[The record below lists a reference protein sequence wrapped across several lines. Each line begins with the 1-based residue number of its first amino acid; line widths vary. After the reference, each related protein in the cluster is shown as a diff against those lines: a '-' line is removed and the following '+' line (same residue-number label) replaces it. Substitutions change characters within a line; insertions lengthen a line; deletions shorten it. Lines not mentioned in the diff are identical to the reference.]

1 MNRVRPIT
9 VIATSR
15 ITTMA
20 TGLFATL
27 ILLTSSSQFV
37 VTANAASTYGAA
49 PNAAIESAVLKQLDS
64 LERRAQRNGSVPV
77 IVRVA
82 TSEANPTIHDAQGE
96 VLELLKGSSADVE
109 RRYTSIPALA
119 LTLGVDEVNLL
130 RSATGVVGV
139 TLDRPATIELLNS
152 VPSIGGVASRDAGA
166 VGRGATVAILD
177 TGVDGTHPML
187 AGKVVGEACFSRGGN
202 CPNNSTVMYGSGS
215 GAPCTFANQCSHGTH
230 VAGIAAG
237 DTASRKGVAPSAT
250 LLSVQIFSS
259 YSGSIVSW
267 TSDQMAGLDW
277 VYAQRENFTIA
288 AVNLSLG
295 FSLYS
300 DRATCDS
307 DATNSGYMAAVNRL
321 RSVGIATVAA
331 AGNDGNSGS
340 MAFPACMTGVYG
352 VGSVNNSNVV
362 SSFSNRNSMT
372 SYFAPGESIISSVP
386 GGGYASSSGTSM
398 ATPHV
403 AGAFALLR
411 VAYLNA
417 TLSETSARL
426 TATGSV
432 SSGDSYG
439 KPRINIWAAIG
450 MDAFARAL
458 PLSPALSSPVS
469 ASTVSA
475 TREAGEP
482 LHAGVISTGSLWWS
496 FTAPSAGTL
505 GLATLGSAIDTVL
518 GIYTGN
524 AVDALAEV
532 GSSDNISGGTS
543 SADSFTALAGQR
555 YLIAVAGKG
564 AASGRVSLALTWLPS
579 GGYHPISPV
588 RVLDTRVSGGP
599 IRQGETR
606 PLGMLSTA
614 GIPAAGVSA
623 VAANITITGGTA
635 SSFLTVSPT
644 GVSRPTASTL
654 NWLPNQT
661 RSNLAQ
667 TALGIYGAVSFFNA
681 AGSVDLVVDVV
692 GWYDDGGVQR
702 AGGSEFHAL
711 TPSRILD
718 TRNAIGSV
726 DGPLGAG
733 ETRSLTVAG
742 HGGVP
747 ISGATAAVINVT
759 VTDSTAPSFLTV
771 WPAGDAR
778 PETSSLNW
786 PEAATR
792 PNLVIAALSPDG
804 KVELFNLAGDVEVV
818 ADVVGWYG
826 SDPGDSFVAQ
836 APVRVL
842 DTRGSNAPI
851 TQGESRS
858 LTIGGVAGVPT
869 WATAVV
875 FNLTATGS
883 DAPTFLT
890 ASPAG
895 VLRPSASNLNIFTG
909 ETAPNL
915 VVVPIGS
922 AGAIS
927 LYNNTGSVHVIV
939 DIVGWFG

>member
-1 MNRVRPIT
+1 MTIARPI
-9 VIATSR
+9 AGLASR
-15 ITTMA
+15 RVFTA
-20 TGLFATL
+20 ALVLLVAFAFAGEV
-27 ILLTSSSQFV
+27 SF
-37 VTANAASTYGAA
+37 AAETRLGPVAEA
-49 PNAAIESAVLKQLDS
+49 QIKNQLDHLGRIALRES
-64 LERRAQRNGSVPV
+64 EVPV

-82 TSEANPTIHDAQGE
+82 TDADSPTIHDAQAQLLNELAGSGAE
-96 VLELLKGSSADVE
+96 VT
-109 RRYTSIPALA
+109 RRYASIPALA
-119 LTLGVDEVNLL
+119 LTLGVEGLDKL
-130 RSATGVVGV
+130 RSANSVVGV
-139 TLDRPATIELLNS
+139 SLDRPATIELLNS
-152 VPSIGGVASRDAGA
+152 VPSIGGVAARDAGA
-166 VGRGATVAILD
+166 FGRAATVAILD
-177 TGVDGTHPML
+177 TGVDGAHPML
-187 AGKVVGEACFSRGGN
+187 AGKVVGEACFSRSGN

-215 GAPCTFANQCSHGTH
+215 GAPCTFANQCTHGTH

-237 DTASRKGVAPSAT
+237 ESSSRKGVAPSAT
-250 LLSVQIFSS
+250 VLAVQIFSS
-259 YSGSIVSW
+259 YNGSIVSW

-277 VYAQRENFTIA
+277 VYAQRENFSIA
-288 AVNLSLG
+288 AANLSLG

-340 MAFPACMTGVYG
+340 IAFPACMTGVYG

-403 AGAFALLR
+403 VGAFAVLR
-411 VAYLNA
+411 VAYPND

-426 TATGSV
+426 SATGSV
-432 SSGDSYG
+432 PFGDSYG
-439 KPRINIWAAIG
+439 KPRIDIWSAIG
-450 MDAFARAL
+450 MNAFGRAL

-469 ASTVSA
+469 ASTVNA
-475 TREAGEP
+475 TREVGEP
-482 LHAGVISTGSLWWS
+482 LHAGVTSAGSLWWS

-505 GLATLGSAIDTVL
+505 GLATIGSAIDTVL
-518 GIYTGN
+518 GVYTGN
-524 AVDALAEV
+524 TVDALGEV
-532 GSSDNISGGTS
+532 ASSDNISVGTS
-543 SADSFTALAGQR
+543 SAVSFTAIAGQR

-588 RVLDTRVSGGP
+588 RVLDTRVSGGSM
-599 IRQGETR
+599 RQGETR

-623 VAANITITGGTA
+623 VAANITITGGTV

-644 GVSRPTASTL
+644 GFARPTASTL

-681 AGSVDLVVDVV
+681 AGSVDLVVEVV

-711 TPSRILD
+711 SPARILD

-726 DGPLGAG
+726 NEPFGAG

-747 ISGATAAVINVT
+747 VSGATAAVINVT
-759 VTDSTAPSFLTV
+759 ATDSTAPSFLTV
-771 WPAGDAR
+771 WPAGEAR
-778 PETSSLNW
+778 PQASSLNW

-792 PNLVIAALSPDG
+792 PNLVIAALSADG
-804 KVELFNLAGDVEVV
+804 KVELFNLTGNVEVV

-826 SDPGDSFVAQ
+826 ADPGDSFVAQ

-842 DTRGSNAPI
+842 DTRDSNAPI
-851 TQGESRS
+851 AQGESRP
-858 LTIGGVAGVPT
+858 LTIGGVAGVPA

-895 VLRPSASNLNIFTG
+895 VLRPLASNLNIFTG

>member
-1 MNRVRPIT
+1 MT

-20 TGLFATL
+20 TGLFVTL
-27 ILLTSSSQFV
+27 VLITSVSPFV
-37 VTANAASTYGAA
+37 TTANAASTSGASRS
-49 PNAAIESAVLKQLDS
+49 EAVETRVSNQLDT
-64 LERRAQRNGSVPV
+64 LERRAQRDGSVPV

-96 VLELLKGSSADVE
+96 VLQSLKGSGADVE
-109 RRYTSIPALA
+109 RRYSSIPALA
-119 LTLGVDEVNLL
+119 LTLDVDGINLL
-130 RSATGVVGV
+130 RSATGVVGI
-139 TLDRPATIELLNS
+139 TLDRPATSELLNS
-152 VPSIGGVASRDAGA
+152 VPSIGGVAAREAGA
-166 VGRGATVAILD
+166 QGRTSTVAILD
-177 TGVDGTHPML
+177 TGVDGAHPML

-202 CPNNSTVMYGSGS
+202 CPNNATVMYGTGS
-215 GAPCTFANQCSHGTH
+215 GAPCSFASQCSHGTH

-237 DTASRKGVAPSAT
+237 DTSSRKGVAPSAT
-250 LLSVQIFSS
+250 VLAVQIFSS
-259 YSGSIVSW
+259 YNGSIVSW

-277 VYAQRENFTIA
+277 VYSMRENFTIA

-331 AGNDGNSGS
+331 AGNDGSSGS

-386 GGGYASSSGTSM
+386 GGGYASSTGTSM

-403 AGAFALLR
+403 VGAFALLR
-411 VAYLNA
+411 VAYPND
-417 TLSETSARL
+417 TLSETAARL
-426 TATGSV
+426 AATGTLP
-432 SSGDSYG
+432 SGDSYG
-439 KPRINIWAAIG
+439 KPRIDIWAAIG

-458 PLSPALSSPVS
+458 PLSPALLTPVS
-469 ASTVSA
+469 ATTTGA
-475 TREAGEP
+475 TREVGEP
-482 LHAGVISTGSLWWS
+482 LHAGVISAGSLWWA

-505 GLATLGSAIDTVL
+505 GLATVGSAIDTVL
-518 GIYTGN
+518 GVYTGN
-524 AVDALAEV
+524 AVDALGEV
-532 GSSDNISGGTS
+532 ASSDNISGGTS
-543 SADSFTALAGQR
+543 SAVSFTAIAGQR

-564 AASGRVSLALTWLPS
+564 AAAGRVSLALTWLPS
-579 GGYHPISPV
+579 GGYHPISPA
-588 RVLDTRVSGGP
+588 RVLDTRVSGGA
-599 IRQGETR
+599 IGQGETL

-614 GIPAAGVSA
+614 GIPPAGVSA
-623 VAANITITGGTA
+623 VAANVTVTGGTA
-635 SSFLTVSPT
+635 ASFLTVSPL

-661 RSNLAQ
+661 RSNLTQ

-711 TPSRILD
+711 SPSRILD
-718 TRNAIGSV
+718 TRSAVGSV
-726 DGPLGAG
+726 DAPLGAG

-747 ISGATAAVINVT
+747 VSGATAAVINVT

-771 WPAGDAR
+771 WPSGEVR
-778 PETSSLNW
+778 PEASSLNW
-786 PEAATR
+786 PEAATL
-792 PNLVIAALSPDG
+792 PNLVIAALSADG
-804 KVELFNLAGDVEVV
+804 KVDLFNLTGNVEVV

-826 SDPGDSFVAQ
+826 ADPGDSFVAQ

-842 DTRGSNAPI
+842 DTRDSNAPI
-851 TQGESRS
+851 GQGETRS
-858 LTIGGVAGVPT
+858 LTIGGVAGVPA

-875 FNLTATGS
+875 FNLTATRS
-883 DAPTFLT
+883 DAPTFIT

-895 VLRPSASNLNIFTG
+895 VVRPLASNLNVFTG

-915 VVVPIGS
+915 VVVPIGA
-922 AGAIS
+922 AGAVS
-927 LYNNTGSVHVIV
+927 LFNNTGSVHVIV
-939 DIVGWFG
+939 DVVGWFG

>member
-1 MNRVRPIT
+1 MNRVRPLMGIT
-9 VIATSR
+9 AYRLPVFAASVLGALIAFTCVTP
-15 ITTMA
+15 I
-20 TGLFATL
+20 FATA
-27 ILLTSSSQFV
+27 SF
-37 VTANAASTYGAA
+37 ASTSAAA
-49 PNAAIESAVLKQLDS
+49 PSAALEARVSNQLDT
-64 LERRAQRNGSVPV
+64 LERRAQRDGSVPV

-96 VLELLKGSSADVE
+96 VIQSLKGSSADVE
-109 RRYTSIPALA
+109 RRYSSIPALA
-119 LTLGVDEVNLL
+119 LTLDVDGINLL
-130 RSATGVVGV
+130 RSATGIVGI
-139 TLDRPATIELLNS
+139 TLDRPATSELLNS
-152 VPSIGGVASRDAGA
+152 VPSIGGAAARDAGA
-166 VGRGATVAILD
+166 IGRASTVAILD
-177 TGVDGTHPML
+177 TGVDGAHPML

-202 CPNNSTVMYGSGS
+202 CPNNATVMYGTGS
-215 GAPCTFANQCSHGTH
+215 GAPCSYSSQCSHGTH

-237 DTASRKGVAPSAT
+237 DTSSRKGVAPSAT
-250 LLSVQIFSS
+250 VLAVQIFSS
-259 YSGSIVSW
+259 YNGSIVSW

-277 VYAQRENFTIA
+277 VYSMRENFTIA

-386 GGGYASSSGTSM
+386 GGGYASSTGTSM

-403 AGAFALLR
+403 VGAFALLR
-411 VAYLNA
+411 VAYPNA
-417 TLSETSARL
+417 TLSETAARL
-426 TATGSV
+426 ASTGSV
-432 SSGDSYG
+432 PTGDSYG
-439 KPRINIWAAIG
+439 KPRIDIWAAIG

-458 PLSPALSSPVS
+458 PLSPALLTPVS
-469 ASTVSA
+469 ATTIGP
-475 TREAGEP
+475 TRETGEP
-482 LHAGVISTGSLWWS
+482 LHAGVSSAGSLWWA

-505 GLATLGSAIDTVL
+505 GLATIGSAIDTVL
-518 GIYTGN
+518 GVYTGN
-524 AVDALAEV
+524 AVDALGEV
-532 GSSDNISGGTS
+532 ASSDNISGGTS
-543 SADSFTALAGQR
+543 SAVSFTAIAGQR

-564 AASGRVSLALTWLPS
+564 ATAGRVSLSLTWLPS

-588 RVLDTRVSGGP
+588 RVLDTRVSGGA
-599 IRQGETR
+599 IGQGETR

-614 GIPAAGVSA
+614 GIPPAGVSA
-623 VAANITITGGTA
+623 VAANVTITGGTA
-635 SSFLTVSPT
+635 ASFLTVSPL

-681 AGSVDLVVDVV
+681 AGSVDLVVDIV

-718 TRNAIGSV
+718 TRSAVGSV
-726 DGPLGAG
+726 DAPLGAG

-747 ISGATAAVINVT
+747 VSGATAAVINVT

-771 WPAGDAR
+771 WPSGEVR
-778 PETSSLNW
+778 PEASSLNW

-792 PNLVIAALSPDG
+792 PNLVIAALSADG
-804 KVELFNLAGDVEVV
+804 KVDLFNLTGYVEVV

-826 SDPGDSFVAQ
+826 TDPGDSFVAQ

-842 DTRGSNAPI
+842 DTRDSNAPI
-851 TQGESRS
+851 GQGETRS
-858 LTIGGVAGVPT
+858 LTIGGVAGVPA

-875 FNLTATGS
+875 FNLTATRS
-883 DAPTFLT
+883 DAPTFIT

-895 VLRPSASNLNIFTG
+895 VVRPLASNLNVFTG

-915 VVVPIGS
+915 VVVPIGA
-922 AGAIS
+922 AGAVS
-927 LYNNTGSVHVIV
+927 LFNNTGSVHVIV
-939 DIVGWFG
+939 DVVGWFG

>member
-1 MNRVRPIT
+1 MGIT
-9 VIATSR
+9 ATRLPVIAASVLG
-15 ITTMA
+15 A
-20 TGLFATL
+20 
-27 ILLTSSSQFV
+27 LLAVTCASPFV
-37 VTANAASTYGAA
+37 ATANAISTSGASRS
-49 PNAAIESAVLKQLDS
+49 EAVETRVSNQLDS
-64 LERRAQRNGSVPV
+64 LELRAQRDGSVPV

-82 TSEANPTIHDAQGE
+82 ISDANPTIHDAQGE
-96 VLELLKGSSADVE
+96 VINLLKGSGADVE
-109 RRYTSIPALA
+109 RRYSSIPALA
-119 LTLGVDEVNLL
+119 LTLDVDGINLL
-130 RSATGVVGV
+130 RSATGILGI
-139 TLDRPATIELLNS
+139 TLDRPATSELLNS
-152 VPSIGGVASRDAGA
+152 VPSIGGVAARDAGA
-166 VGRGATVAILD
+166 LGRAATVAILD
-177 TGVDGTHPML
+177 TGVDGAHPML

-202 CPNNSTVMYGSGS
+202 CPNNTSVMYGAGS
-215 GAPCTFANQCSHGTH
+215 GAPCSYSSKCSHGTH
-230 VAGIAAG
+230 VAGIASG
-237 DTASRKGVAPSAT
+237 DATSRKGVAPSAT
-250 LLSVQIFSS
+250 VLSVQIFSS
-259 YSGSIVSW
+259 YNGSIVSW

-277 VYAQRENFTIA
+277 VYSMRENFTIA
-288 AVNLSLG
+288 AANLSLG

-352 VGSVNNSNVV
+352 VGSVSNSNVV

-386 GGGYASSSGTSM
+386 GGGYASSTGTSM

-403 AGAFALLR
+403 VGAFALLR
-411 VAYLNA
+411 VAYPNA
-417 TLSETSARL
+417 TLSETAARL
-426 TATGSV
+426 SATGSLPA
-432 SSGDSYG
+432 GDSYG
-439 KPRINIWAAIG
+439 EPRIDIWAAIG
-450 MDAFARAL
+450 LDAFARAL

-475 TREAGEP
+475 TRETGEP
-482 LHAGVISTGSLWWS
+482 LHAGVTSAGSLWWA

-505 GLATLGSAIDTVL
+505 GLATIGSAIDTVL
-518 GIYTGN
+518 GVYTGN

-532 GSSDNISGGTS
+532 ASSDNISGGTS
-543 SADSFTALAGQR
+543 SAVSFTAIAGQR
-555 YLIAVAGKG
+555 YLITVAGKG
-564 AASGRVSLALTWLPS
+564 AAAGRVSLALTWLPS

-588 RVLDTRVSGGP
+588 RVLDTRVSGGA
-599 IRQGETR
+599 IGQGETL
-606 PLGMLSTA
+606 PLGLLSTA
-614 GIPAAGVSA
+614 GIPPAGVSA
-623 VAANITITGGTA
+623 VAANVTITGGTA
-635 SSFLTVSPT
+635 ASFLTVSPL

-711 TPSRILD
+711 MPSRILD
-718 TRNAIGSV
+718 TRSAVGSV
-726 DGPLGAG
+726 DAPLGAG

-747 ISGATAAVINVT
+747 VSGATAAVINVT

-771 WPAGDAR
+771 WPSGEAR
-778 PETSSLNW
+778 PEASSLNW

-792 PNLVIAALSPDG
+792 PNLVIAALSADG
-804 KVELFNLAGDVEVV
+804 KVDLFNLTGNVEVV

-826 SDPGDSFVAQ
+826 ADPGDSFVAQ
-836 APVRVL
+836 SPVRVL
-842 DTRGSNAPI
+842 DTRDSNAPI
-851 TQGESRS
+851 GQGETRS
-858 LTIGGVAGVPT
+858 LTIGGVAGVPA

-875 FNLTATGS
+875 FNLTATRS
-883 DAPTFLT
+883 DAPTYLT

-895 VLRPSASNLNIFTG
+895 VVRPLASNLNVFTG

-915 VVVPIGS
+915 VVVPIGA
-922 AGAIS
+922 AGAVS
-927 LYNNTGSVHVIV
+927 LFNNTGSVHVIV
-939 DIVGWFG
+939 DVVGWFG

>member
-1 MNRVRPIT
+1 MSRSDQGMTIARPI
-9 VIATSR
+9 AGLASR
-15 ITTMA
+15 RVFTA
-20 TGLFATL
+20 ALVLLVAFAFAGEV
-27 ILLTSSSQFV
+27 SF
-37 VTANAASTYGAA
+37 AAETRLGPVAEA
-49 PNAAIESAVLKQLDS
+49 RVKNQLDHLGRIALRES
-64 LERRAQRNGSVPV
+64 EVPV

-82 TSEANPTIHDAQGE
+82 TDADSPTIHDAQSQLLNELAGSGAE
-96 VLELLKGSSADVE
+96 VT
-109 RRYTSIPALA
+109 RRYASIPALA
-119 LTLGVDEVNLL
+119 LTLGVEGLDKL
-130 RSATGVVGV
+130 RSADSVVGV
-139 TLDRPATIELLNS
+139 SLDQPAAIELLNS
-152 VPSIGGVASRDAGA
+152 VPSIGGVAARDAGA
-166 VGRGATVAILD
+166 LGRAATVAILD
-177 TGVDGTHPML
+177 TGVDGAHPML

-237 DTASRKGVAPSAT
+237 DTSSRKGVAPSAT
-250 LLSVQIFSS
+250 VLAVQIFSS
-259 YSGSIVSW
+259 YNGSIVSW

-331 AGNDGNSGS
+331 TGNEGSSGS
-340 MAFPACMTGVYG
+340 IAFPACMTGVYG

-362 SSFSNRNSMT
+362 SSFSNRNSMA

-386 GGGYASSSGTSM
+386 GGGYASSTGTSM

-403 AGAFALLR
+403 VGAFALLR
-411 VAYLNA
+411 VAYPNA
-417 TLSETSARL
+417 TLSETAARL
-426 TATGSV
+426 SATGSV
-432 SSGDSYG
+432 PSGDSYG
-439 KPRINIWAAIG
+439 KPRIDIWTAIG
-450 MDAFARAL
+450 LDAFARAL

-469 ASTVSA
+469 ASTVNG
-475 TREAGEP
+475 TREVGEP
-482 LHAGVISTGSLWWS
+482 LHGGVTSAGSLWWF

-505 GLATLGSAIDTVL
+505 GLATIGSSIDTVL
-518 GIYTGN
+518 GVYTGET
-524 AVDALAEV
+524 VSALAEV
-532 GSSDNISGGTS
+532 ASSDNISGGTS
-543 SADSFTALAGQR
+543 SAVSFTALAGER

-564 AASGRVSLALTWLPS
+564 AAAGRVSLALTWLPS

-588 RVLDTRVSGGP
+588 RVLDTRVSGGA
-599 IRQGETR
+599 IGQGETR
-606 PLGMLSTA
+606 ALGMLSTA

-635 SSFLTVSPT
+635 SSFLTVSPA
-644 GVSRPTASTL
+644 GFSRPTASTL

-681 AGSVDLVVDVV
+681 VGSVDLVVDVV

-711 TPSRILD
+711 SPARILD
-718 TRNAIGSV
+718 TRSAVGSV
-726 DGPLGAG
+726 DAPLGSG

-747 ISGATAAVINVT
+747 ASGATAAVINVT

-771 WPAGDAR
+771 WPSGEVR
-778 PETSSLNW
+778 PEASSLNW
-786 PEAATR
+786 YEGATR
-792 PNLVIAALSPDG
+792 PNLVIAPLSADG
-804 KVELFNLAGDVEVV
+804 KVELFNLTGNVEVV

-826 SDPGDSFVAQ
+826 ADPGDSFVAQ

-842 DTRGSNAPI
+842 DTRDSNAPI

-875 FNLTATGS
+875 FNLTATRS

-895 VLRPSASNLNIFTG
+895 VLRPLASNLNIFTG